1 MPELGAFALD
11 PVEGEAAAEAR
22 ESVRRLEQSA

>member
-1 MPELGAFALD
+1 MPGLEAFAID

-22 ESVRRLEQSA
+22 ESVRGLEPAV

>member
-1 MPELGAFALD
+1 MPELEAFAID